1 MLQSASTPTQNKL
14 PSIQTAEEL
23 PSISLMWRA
32 VLAQAIRDIY
42 SGTPQERKDVL
53 LWMRT
58 EDFEIVCD
66 YACVEYTQ
74 MMDQMASL
82 AIMPAILA
90 RKYGKELRN
99 HVMSGVH
106 YQD

>member
-1 MLQSASTPTQNKL
+1 MLQSASTHTDNKL
-14 PSIQTAEEL
+14 PSILSPEEL

-42 SGTPQERKDVL
+42 SGTPNERKDVL
-53 LWMRT
+53 LWMQT
-58 EDFEIVCD
+58 DDFEIICD
-66 YACVEYTQ
+66 YACVEHTQ

-82 AIMPAILA
+82 ALMPCILA
-90 RKYGKELRN
+90 RKYGKALRN
-99 HVMSGVH
+99 HVMAGVH